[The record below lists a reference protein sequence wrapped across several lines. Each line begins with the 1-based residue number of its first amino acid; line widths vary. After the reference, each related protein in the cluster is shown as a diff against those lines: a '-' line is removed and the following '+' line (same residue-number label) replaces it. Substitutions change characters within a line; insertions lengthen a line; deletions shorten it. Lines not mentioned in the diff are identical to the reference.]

1 MTFHFL
7 VKHWIDTRIAGS
19 EVYHSQLAAY
29 IASKGHTVTHGPKIP
44 SECDTVITTSFP
56 FYHEA
61 ARCGKRVIFIQHN
74 ENREPYNFKPFSVVY
89 CAHHV
94 KRVCNYQAAQELVF
108 YPFNRYAGM
117 GVNIQHFHFNCQQAT
132 LMNCNDNK
140 GGRLLVE
147 LAKAMPDIN
156 FRGVNGSYGSQR
168 VIEPPKNL
176 LYIDPAKIAMSIYLT
191 TSALLILSKK
201 EGLPTVALEAMSF
214 GIPVVAL
221 DIPGTREA
229 LGGFVFTSLRAI
241 QCELRELK
249 NDPDYYYARSQASLK
264 RVAEIEAERDWA
276 SLDRMLGI

>member
-1 MTFHFL
+1 MHFHFL
-7 VKHWIDTRIAGS
+7 TKHWIDTRIAGS

-44 SECDTVITTSFP
+44 PECDTVITTSFP

-61 ARCGKRVIFIQHN
+61 SRCGKRVIFIQHN

-108 YPFNRYAGM
+108 YPFNRYAGTM
-117 GVNIQHFHFNCQQAT
+117 RAAYIAGWFT

-229 LGGFVFTSLRAI
+229 LSGFVFPNLAAVQS
-241 QCELRELK
+241 ELRRLK
-249 NDPDYYYARSQASLK
+249 EDPVYYEARSKGGLA
-264 RVAEIEAERDWA
+264 RVAQIEAERDWA
-276 SLDRMLGI
+276 GLDRILGIGA

>member
-29 IASKGHTVTHGPKIP
+29 IESKGHTVIHGPKIP
-44 SECDTVITTSFP
+44 PECDTVITTSFP

-61 ARCGKRVIFIQHN
+61 AKCGKRVIFIQHN
-74 ENREPYNFKPFSVVY
+74 ENREPYNFKPFGMIY

-94 KRVCNYQAAQELVF
+94 KRVCNYQAAQGLVF
-108 YPFNRYAGM
+108 YPFNRYAGWM
-117 GVNIQHFHFNCQQAT
+117 PPVSGFSGGCVT

-140 GGRLLVE
+140 GGRQLVE
-147 LAKAMPDIN
+147 LAKAMPDII
-156 FRGVNGSYGSQR
+156 FRGIRGTYGSQR
-168 VIEPPKNL
+168 VIDPPKNL
-176 LYIDPAKIAMSIYLT
+176 LYMEPIKAIIAIYHT
-191 TSALLILSKK
+191 TSVLLILSKK

-241 QCELRELK
+241 QCELRELSS
-249 NDPDYYYARSQASLK
+249 DRDYYYARSQASLN
-264 RVAEIEAERDWA
+264 RAAQIEDERDWVG
-276 SLDRMLGI
+276 LDKILGI